1 MSPSA
6 RARAVQR
13 VYLVSIVL
21 AATAF
26 AVWLAAYTTD
36 TINLLR
42 LPWDSLIY
50 GAVIVT
56 LVTLTASG
64 TLAVLTSPAGRWRL
78 LVIGPLVAVGFLWW
92 VLVFYGQASV
102 GLGAGTSQ
110 DVIAEFASQPSYVP
124 IMTLLTFLIGLPLV
138 VPWLRARRSG
148 RAQGGR
154 SSE

>member
-1 MSPSA
+1 LGIEHLSPSP

-21 AATAF
+21 AASAF
-26 AVWLAAYTTD
+26 AVWLAAYVTD
-36 TINLLR
+36 TINSLR

-78 LVIGPLVAVGFLWW
+78 LAVGPLIAVGFLWW
-92 VLVFYGQASV
+92 VLVFFGQASV
-102 GLGAGTSQ
+102 GLGAGTSR
-110 DVIAEFASQPSYVP
+110 DVVAEFASQQSYVP
-124 IMTLLTFLIGLPLV
+124 IMTVLTSLIGLPLV
-138 VPWLRARRSG
+138 VPWFRARRSG
-148 RAQGGR
+148 RA
-154 SSE
+154 